1 MFISQKC
8 PSESRPVWYV
18 FAGMG
23 TQWHGMGRDLMVVE
37 SFKQSIMKSD
47 AVLRKY
53 GVNLF
58 EMLMQGDE
66 NTFDN
71 TMNSFIGIAAIQ
83 VVYIVFELYFCCSNT
98 VINFK
103 Q

>member
-1 MFISQKC
+1 
-8 PSESRPVWYV
+8 
-18 FAGMG
+18 MG
-23 TQWHGMGRDLMVVE
+23 TQWHGMGRDLMVVD

-47 AVLRKY
+47 AVLKKY

-83 VVYIVFELYFCCSNT
+83 VVYSI
-98 VINFK
+98 
-103 Q
+103 